1 MKERTLE
8 NIYINASSAIVI
20 LNKVFI

>member
-8 NIYINASSAIVI
+8 KNLSLASSAIVI